1 MHMDMKVLYIELY
14 VSFLLAV
21 IVYVLMELFKVE
33 TEKAPAGGDER
44 QPINFPRFSIWLV
57 GIGMFLVIM
66 GWLTSFGINEAVKYL
81 TYKNLNEAVKELAD
95 AKDPKSEDYKNS
107 IIRLNKSVEDLPK
120 STDSKSTDYENSITH
135 LNEAVKT
142 LSTSTDFSSK
152 DYENGIHLLNEA
164 VAAITKSTVYENGII
179 LTAKWLFFPG
189 TIAVA
194 ISLLI
199 FGYKAAIH
207 PRSPS
212 WFNLAGIIAIAI
224 GLLAFCASAAVGCVV
239 RNINSETTPVPEVVL
254 ITGLLNPFF
263 FVGVPLGFYW
273 LYRSKRA
280 SAPRAK

>member
-1 MHMDMKVLYIELY
+1 MDMKVLYIELY

-21 IVYVLMELFKVE
+21 IVYVLMELFKA
-33 TEKAPAGGDER
+33 EKEQTPSPGDER

-66 GWLTSFGINEAVKYL
+66 GWLTSFGVNEAVKYF
-81 TYKNLNEAVKELAD
+81 
-95 AKDPKSEDYKNS
+95 AK
-107 IIRLNKSVEDLPK
+107 
-120 STDSKSTDYENSITH
+120 
-135 LNEAVKT
+135 
-142 LSTSTDFSSK
+142 SS
-152 DYENGIHLLNEA
+152 DYENGI
-164 VAAITKSTVYENGII
+164 II
-179 LTAKWLFFPG
+179 AAKWLFFPG

-212 WFNLAGIIAIAI
+212 WFNLAGIITIAI
-224 GLLAFCASAAVGCVV
+224 GILAFCASAAVGCVV

-273 LYRSKRA
+273 LYRSKQP
-280 SAPRAK
+280 SAPRGK